1 MKQLRLLLIL
11 FVAACFAACKK
22 VPLADQA
29 TVTTQTKT
37 TATPTVVILG
47 SSTAE
52 GAGANPADSSWAY
65 RVQTAVNQNGA
76 KANFVNLAV
85 GGYTTY
91 QAMPTGYNVSG
102 RPAPDTAHNI
112 TKALSYHP
120 ALVIIDFP
128 SNDIADNYTGQEI
141 VNNYNRMTQALDS
154 AKVQY
159 IIFSTQPRDF
169 SDPNQRMRLKTLND
183 TVKSV
188 YTYHVNDFL
197 DQLSTSTYSIK
208 PQYEAGDGIH
218 VNNSGHT
225 VIYNATLAQ
234 PVFISIFP
242 NL

>member
-11 FVAACFAACKK
+11 FMPVCFAACKK
-22 VPLADQA
+22 APLADQT
-29 TVTTQTKT
+29 TVTTQSKV
-37 TATPTVVILG
+37 TPTPMVVILG
-47 SSTAE
+47 SSTAA
-52 GAGANPADSSWAY
+52 GVGANPIDSAWAY
-65 RVQTAVNQNGA
+65 RVQATVNQNGI
-76 KANFVNLAV
+76 KANFVNLAF

-91 QAMPTGYNVSG
+91 QAMPNGDNVSG
-102 RPAPDTAHNI
+102 RPAPDTARNI

-128 SNDIADNYTGQEI
+128 SNDIAANYTDQEI
-141 VNNYNRMTQALDS
+141 VNNYNRMTQMLDS

-169 SDPNQRMRLKTLND
+169 TDPNQRIRLKTLND

-208 PQYEAGDGIH
+208 LQYEFGDGIH
-218 VNNSGHT
+218 VNNAGHA
-225 VIYNATLAQ
+225 VIYNATMAQ
-234 PVFISIFP
+234 SIFISVCP
-242 NL
+242 

>member
-11 FVAACFAACKK
+11 FATVCFVACKK
-22 VPLADQA
+22 IPLAEQA
-29 TVTTQTKT
+29 TVTTSTKPKPI
-37 TATPTVVILG
+37 PTVVILG

-52 GAGANPADSSWAY
+52 GVGANPIDSSWSY
-65 RVQTAVNQNGA
+65 RLQAAVNQNGI
-76 KANFVNLAV
+76 KANFVNLAF

-102 RPAPDTAHNI
+102 RPAPDTARNI
-112 TKALSYHP
+112 TRALSYHP

-128 SNDIADNYTGQEI
+128 SNDIADNYTDQEI
-141 VNNYNRMTQALDS
+141 VNNYNRMARMLDS

-159 IIFSTQPRDF
+159 IIFSTQPRNF

-208 PQYEAGDGIH
+208 PQYESGDGIH
-218 VNNSGHT
+218 VNNAGHA
-225 VIYNATLAQ
+225 VIFNATLNQ
-234 PVFISIFP
+234 SVFISVCP
-242 NL
+242 